1 MEGQLPA
8 EGFINGLSF
17 PTAADC
23 AVLNI
28 TSAYMP
34 MGAAMKMAQYD
45 TSLVKFPKVK
55 ALADRTAVAEGIAGN
70 FQLLTPTPTLLAC
83 EQEHVTTSE
92 STSDT
97 ICEWPL
103 YFYVPRH
110 LQARYRAVVPRGVTR
125 VTVVCANEAAECA
138 VG

>member
-1 MEGQLPA
+1 MTPPRTPDLTFFLSQNPDDVTKLLDKWFGLMEGQLPA

-70 FQLLTPTPTLLAC
+70 FPTAYTN
-83 EQEHVTTSE
+83 
-92 STSDT
+92 
-97 ICEWPL
+97 
-103 YFYVPRH
+103 
-110 LQARYRAVVPRGVTR
+110 
-125 VTVVCANEAAECA
+125 ANPF
-138 VG
+138 GM